1 MEIRKPNL
9 SSAAVIL
16 KKRLAA
22 QGITLSHSEALEHA
36 AVMEGYQSYQAYQAH
51 QKEMEEWEKPVLDL
65 EYPAQ
70 SGRDYRFIGEQNQS
84 VWIRMRNISV
94 KLLAA
99 DEGVIV
105 DVYPGGAEDVDAIGS
120 TYVYYSEAAIELLE
134 RAKELDD
141 SRNEVKRLLGYEKV
155 KVKQDSESNRWHWNQ
170 GKKPQSTQS
179 FPSEWAAYADAYETI
194 FQ

>member
-22 QGITLSHSEALEHA
+22 QGIAISHTEALEHA

-51 QKEMEEWEKPVLDL
+51 QKEMEDWAKPALVMEAPD
-65 EYPAQ
+65 EC
-70 SGRDYRFIGEQNQS
+70 GRDYRYVGEHNEG
-84 VWIRMRNISV
+84 VWIRMRNMNV
-94 KLLAA
+94 KILNA

-105 DVYPGGAEDVDAIGS
+105 DVYASGAEDDDSLES
-120 TYVYYSEAAIELLE
+120 TYVYYSEAAQVLLE
-134 RAKELDD
+134 RAEELDD
-141 SRNEVKRLLGYEKV
+141 ARDHVKRILGYEKV
-155 KVKQDSESNRWHWNQ
+155 KVSKDTDTGMWHWKQ
-170 GKKPQSTQS
+170 GKKARSVE
-179 FPSEWAAYADAYETI
+179 FDDEWAACFNAYETL